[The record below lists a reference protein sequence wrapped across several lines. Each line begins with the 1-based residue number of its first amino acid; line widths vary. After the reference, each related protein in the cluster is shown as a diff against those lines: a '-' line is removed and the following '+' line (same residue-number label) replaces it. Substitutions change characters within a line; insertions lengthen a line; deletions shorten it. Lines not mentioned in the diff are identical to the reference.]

1 MIRKNPRINHLGR
14 GYFNCVIG
22 GIITHMKRLLKII
35 PRGSLVLAI
44 TSFASYALG
53 LVRDHFFATTFGAG
67 RALDAYN
74 AAFLFPD
81 LLFNILIAGGIAAAF
96 VPIFTELVGSDTK
109 KARDYVNSILTGAT
123 ATMFITAVIII
134 IFAKPIS
141 LLVAPGFGTE
151 DQLLV
156 MKLLRI
162 LAISP
167 IFFAASNAIGAKL
180 IAKKRFLFY
189 GFSPVLYNLGII
201 FGTLLL
207 APRYGIVGV
216 AIGTLLGALMHL
228 TVRVVDAWR
237 DGFRFKPTFAF
248 HTPEFRKTLK
258 LMLPKMFGHPIELAT
273 FWGFT
278 AIASTLAPGSVA
290 VISFARNFQ
299 SVPISLIGIT
309 IATTSFPL
317 FSCAINTKE
326 HTLFWKTFKHSF
338 FSIFALSSLSALFIF
353 LIRKPLI
360 EFFLGGGS
368 FQAQDI
374 ERTAAALG
382 VFCLSIPAEALVHL
396 LARAFYATKNTTIPV
411 AVSIV
416 GIIIAIPGGYL
427 LSFSY
432 GLVALPLAFFLASFF
447 ELIVLGILLPGRIQ
461 KVCCIREI

>member
-1 MIRKNPRINHLGR
+1 
-14 GYFNCVIG
+14 
-22 GIITHMKRLLKII
+22 MKRLLKII

-44 TSFASYALG
+44 TSFTSYALG
-53 LVRDHFFATTFGAG
+53 LARDHFFATTFGAG

-96 VPIFTELVGSDTK
+96 VPIFTELANSDAK

-123 ATMFITAVIII
+123 TTMFFTALLII
-134 IFAKPIS
+134 IFAEPIS
-141 LLVAPGFGTE
+141 LLVAPGFSPE
-151 DQLLV
+151 DRLLV
-156 MKLLRI
+156 KSLLRV
-162 LAISP
+162 LACSP

-201 FGTLLL
+201 LGTIFL
-207 APRYGIVGV
+207 APSWGIMGV
-216 AIGTLLGALMHL
+216 AIGTLLGALLHL
-228 TVRVVDAWR
+228 AVRVIDAWR
-237 DGFRFKPTFAF
+237 DGFSFAPAFAF
-248 HTPEFRKTLK
+248 RTPEFRKTLK

-278 AIASTLAPGSVA
+278 AIASALTPGSVA
-290 VISFARNFQ
+290 VLSFARNFQ

-317 FSCAINTKE
+317 FSCAISSKE
-326 HTLFWKTFKHSF
+326 QTLFWKTFKHSF
-338 FSIFALSSLSALFIF
+338 LLIFALSSLSALFIF

-360 EFFLGGGS
+360 GIFLGGGS

-374 ERTAAALG
+374 ERTATTLG
-382 VFCLSIPAEALVHL
+382 IFCLSIPAEALVHL

-411 AVSIV
+411 AVSIL
-416 GIIIAIPGGYL
+416 GIAIAIPGGYW
-427 LSFSY
+427 LSQTY
-432 GLVALPLAFFLASFF
+432 GLSALPFAFFLGSAF
-447 ELIVLGILLPGRIQ
+447 ELIILGILLPRQVG
-461 KVCCIREI
+461 KVLG